1 MTFLNPLLLLA
12 GLGVALPILA
22 HLLNRHRVKYTPWAA
37 MQFLNRNVRVRS
49 RQLRL
54 RDLLLL
60 CLRCFALLFLIAALA
75 RPAWRDGI
83 ASWIPGEPRAG
94 FVIGLDASFSMEHG
108 GEDASRFRR
117 ALVQVEVISEH
128 IQPGDPVSLILLG
141 GEDEV
146 VIRNM
151 AFDRERFRD
160 ILQKA
165 KAAPVGL
172 DLDRVPKRLKE
183 LAEDM
188 EAHQKEVYF
197 ITDVQSRD
205 WRQSSA
211 RFQEALADLR
221 NSAEVFLVPVP
232 GDSANLAVTDLDL
245 ISGVLR
251 KGTIAR
257 YQATVKNY
265 GTDPVAN
272 VEVQCRV
279 EGVQID
285 SKTIP
290 LVTAGGS
297 ETVSLFVPF
306 HNAGPTRIT
315 AEITGDLLPTDNVR
329 RVMAVVRDRVSVL
342 CVDGSDGDAGR
353 LIMAALLARGDGAQD
368 EDYVVRS
375 VPWLSLPTQKL
386 DDVDV
391 IVLADVPVVTPEQVE
406 QLSRHVR
413 QGNGL
418 VWFAGENV
426 KASVWNERSASGTN
440 PLLPATLGPPVD
452 TSTTQGAGRPLDPSM
467 PDHSVCH
474 PLRSL
479 PEDLFSETRF
489 LIRMDVTPTPSSFP
503 ILSLAG
509 SGAPIL
515 LEHSLGRGHVFM
527 FTTSAETSW
536 NNMALTPVFPMLM
549 QQIVTYLAGREFE
562 QPRVAGIRLFD
573 IGQREGIAND
583 AVFDTPSGETITV
596 PVQKHR
602 NQFVALLE
610 NSREAGFYVARVSVQ
625 APGMPVAVNVDHRES
640 DVTSLTASE
649 LMTNLEGTDVTV
661 ANSEADLAAAIETTR
676 TGRSSWRQFMIAGL
690 VLLLIES
697 LFADR
702 LRKRKRA
709 SSKQPAPAH
718 MPEALAGAQDA

>member
-1 MTFLNPLLLLA
+1 MTFLNPLLLFA
-12 GLGVALPILA
+12 GLAVSLPILA
-22 HLLNRHRVKYTPWAA
+22 HLLNRHRVQHTPWAA
-37 MQFLNRNVRVRS
+37 MQFLNRNVRVHS

-54 RDLLLL
+54 RDVPLL
-60 CLRCFALLFLIAALA
+60 CLRCLALILLVLAIA
-75 RPAWRDGI
+75 RPAWRDGM

-94 FVIGLDASFSMEHG
+94 VVIGLDASFSMEHG
-108 GEDASRFRR
+108 EDEASRFRR
-117 ALVQVEVISEH
+117 ALAQIELISEH
-128 IQPGDPVSLILLG
+128 IQPGAPVSLILLG

-151 AFDRERFRD
+151 AFDLERFRD
-160 ILQKA
+160 SLQKV
-165 KAAPVGL
+165 KAAPVEL
-172 DLDRVPKRLKE
+172 DLDRVPVRLKE

-188 EAHQKEVYF
+188 EAHRKEVYF
-197 ITDVQSRD
+197 ISDVQASD
-205 WRQSSA
+205 WRQLSA
-211 RFQEALADLR
+211 SFHEALADLR
-221 NSAEVFLVPVP
+221 TSAEVFLVPVP

-245 ISGVLR
+245 VAGVLR
-251 KGTIAR
+251 RGTIAR
-257 YQATVKNY
+257 YQATVRNY
-265 GTDPVAN
+265 GTDPVTDI
-272 VEVQCRV
+272 EVQCRV

-306 HNAGPTRIT
+306 HNAGSTRIT
-315 AEITGDLLPTDNVR
+315 AEITGDLLQTDNVR

-342 CVDGSDGDAGR
+342 CVDGTGGNAGR
-353 LIMAALLARGDGAQD
+353 LVMAALLARSDGAQD

-375 VPWLSLPTQKL
+375 VPWLSLPTESL
-386 DDVDV
+386 ADVDV
-391 IVLADVPVVTPEQVE
+391 IVLADVPEVTPEQIK

-426 KASVWNERSASGTN
+426 KATAWNERSASGLN
-440 PLLPATLGPPVD
+440 PLLPARLGPPVD
-452 TSTTQGAGRPLDPSM
+452 TSSTQGFGRPLDPAM
-467 PDHSVCH
+467 PDHSVCR

-489 LIRMDVTPTPSSFP
+489 LIRLDVEPTPSSFP
-503 ILSLAG
+503 VLSLAG

-515 LEHSLGRGHVFM
+515 LEHSLGRGHVFL
-527 FTTSAETSW
+527 FTTSAETNW

-562 QPRVAGIRLFD
+562 QPRLVGDSLSLAYVEQPD
-573 IGQREGIAND
+573 ASD

-610 NSREAGFYVARVSVQ
+610 NAREAGFYEAKVSVQ
-625 APGMPVAVNVDHRES
+625 APGTQVAVNVDHIES

-649 LMTNLEGTDVTV
+649 LISNLERTDVMV
-661 ANSEADLAAAIETTR
+661 VYSEADLAATIETTR

-690 VLLLIES
+690 VLLLAES

-702 LRKRKRA
+702 LRKRKLA
-709 SSKQPAPAH
+709 NSTQPAPAR
-718 MPEALAGAQDA
+718 MPDALAGAKDA